1 MRRYGCGAMIAY
13 LEGALQFAEEIKDA
27 DTAYLIERALDEARA
42 KAIIAARNALF
53 ADTAR

>member
-1 MRRYGCGAMIAY
+1 MIAY